1 MQEIFIV
8 RNPDCCAYMELMTH
22 GQALR
27 AMRERKDWRQQDLA
41 SRAGLSVSLIRQL
54 EDAETIRGR
63 ESTWRCLADALGFQN
78 VEAFQRALSEASEET
93 RGLFVRRQTAEAVEA
108 AAAAHKMSLDDWLN
122 ARAVEKAQ
130 VVIRQ
135 EDQSTS
141 PRKGTTSRK
150 SPSRVGGSDI
160 SALSKS

>member
-93 RGLFVRRQTAEAVEA
+93 RGLFVRRQTAEAVERS
-108 AAAAHKMSLDDWLN
+108 AAAHNMTLDAWLN
-122 ARAVEKAQ
+122 ARAVDKTQ
-130 VVIRQ
+130 KVI
-135 EDQSTS
+135 QSTS
-141 PRKGTTSRK
+141 PTTGTKRDRPGSGTNAPHASNK
-150 SPSRVGGSDI
+150 S
-160 SALSKS
+160 